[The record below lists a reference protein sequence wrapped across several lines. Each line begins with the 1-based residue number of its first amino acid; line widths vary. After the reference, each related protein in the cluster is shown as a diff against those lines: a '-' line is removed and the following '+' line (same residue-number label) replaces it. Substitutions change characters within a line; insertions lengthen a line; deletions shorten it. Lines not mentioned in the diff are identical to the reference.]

1 MFSIDDERNAAEQ
14 VDSVIRNLSVSTVLP
29 NTEAAVQTLRSA
41 IDASITAAGTTL
53 SSQEHLNNARA
64 EAATALSGLIDQLN
78 KTSLTQAMIDRAS
91 RAVEDWRGKLAIP

>member
-14 VDSVIRNLSVSTVLP
+14 ADSVIRNLSVSTVLP